1 MHIPNHRTESGIEKP
16 SPAGGNLWSYLFL
29 IGSCRLVL
37 NTARRFAYPFAPAIS
52 RGLNVPLNAVTAVI
66 ALNQLAGLAVLLLG
80 PIGDRIGYR
89 AMMLGGL
96 GLMGAG
102 MLIGAIFPVYGGVL
116 TALALAG
123 LGKGIFDPAI
133 QADIGDKIP
142 YERRALVVGL
152 IEMSWAG
159 STLVGI
165 PLIGLLIETLGWRS
179 AFWLLGVLGVAGAL
193 ALAMV
198 PASTPGR
205 RPPSAHIPGVGRAW
219 SQLLRNRHA
228 VTLMVFAFMLSA
240 GNDVLFVSFGVWFED
255 AFQLRI
261 AALGMGAALI
271 GVAELGGECLTALLG
286 DRLRK
291 KSAIIGGLI
300 VAATAC
306 ALLPLAGTSLPMALA
321 ALFAVFLSTEFAIVI
336 SLSLTSEIIPGS
348 RATMMS
354 AYFAAAGMGRVAG
367 AILGGLVWE
376 FGGITL
382 TAGISAALSLAAC
395 AGLHVGLTGDRR
407 W

>member
-1 MHIPNHRTESGIEKP
+1 MPPPVDGS
-16 SPAGGNLWSYLFL
+16 LWPYLLL
-29 IGSCRLVL
+29 IGGCRLIL

-66 ALNQLAGLAVLLLG
+66 AVNQLAGLAVLMLG

-96 GLMGAG
+96 ALVGVG
-102 MLIGAIFPVYGGVL
+102 MLLGASFPVYGGVL

-142 YERRALVVGL
+142 YDRRALVVGL

-165 PLIGLLIETLGWRS
+165 PLIGLLIEAFGWRS
-179 AFWLLGVLGVAGAL
+179 AFWLLGVLGVAGFIG
-193 ALAMV
+193 LAMV
-198 PASTPGR
+198 PAATPGR
-205 RPPSAHIPGVGRAW
+205 RPPTAHTPSVGRPW
-219 SQLLRNRHA
+219 SQLVHNRHA
-228 VTLMVFAFMLSA
+228 VALLAFAFLISA
-240 GNDVLFVSFGVWFED
+240 GNDVLFVSFGVWFETT
-255 AFQLRI
+255 FQLRI

-271 GVAELGGECLTALLG
+271 GVAELGGECLTAVLG
-286 DRLRK
+286 DRLGK
-291 KSAIIGGLI
+291 KSALIGGLL
-300 VAATAC
+300 VATAAC
-306 ALLPLAGTSLPMALA
+306 AVLPLTETSLPLALA
-321 ALFAVFLSTEFAIVI
+321 GLFLVFLSTEFTIVT
-336 SLSLTSEIIPGS
+336 SLSLTTEIIPGH

-367 AILGGLVWE
+367 ALLGGHVWE
-376 FGGITL
+376 TGGITL
-382 TAGISAALSLAAC
+382 TAGIAAGLTLAAC
-395 AGLHVGLTGDRR
+395 AALHVGLTGNRR